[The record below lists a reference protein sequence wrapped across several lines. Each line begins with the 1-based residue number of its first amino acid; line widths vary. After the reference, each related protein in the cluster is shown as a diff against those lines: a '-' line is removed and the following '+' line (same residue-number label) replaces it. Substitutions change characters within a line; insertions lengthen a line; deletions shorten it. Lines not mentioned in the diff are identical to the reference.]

1 MMSTFR
7 VLWFL
12 AANGSHPFPRKQ
24 MESYR
29 TEGIARLR
37 GYGLSMSDPSYLHL
51 RSLFADLEKAS
62 SFAHGRL
69 LDIGCGNKP
78 YEKMFEGKISE
89 HVGCDI
95 VQSSEQRA
103 DVLCPATQIPLDD
116 ASFDTILCTQVI
128 EHVADHRALLQEA
141 HRLLRN
147 GGVLILSGPM
157 YWPLHEEPYDFF
169 RFTKHGFRSILENA
183 GFKVNSMESNGGKWA
198 LCGQVLIHTFEETRL
213 YRRSMIHLI
222 NKAFSFLDDRWPN
235 YVNTM
240 NYVVVAYKL

>member
-1 MMSTFR
+1 M
-7 VLWFL
+7 
-12 AANGSHPFPRKQ
+12 GSQRA
-24 MESYR
+24 
-29 TEGIARLR
+29 EGVARLR
-37 GYGLSMSDPSYLHL
+37 GYSLSLSDPYYLHF

-62 SFAHGRL
+62 RFAKGRL

-78 YEKMFEGKISE
+78 YERMFEGRISE

-103 DVLCPATQIPLDD
+103 DVLCPATQIPLND

-141 HRLLRN
+141 NRLLRN

-169 RFTKHGFRSILENA
+169 RFTKHGFRNIVENA
-183 GFKVNSMESNGGKWA
+183 GFVVRSTEGNGGKWA
-198 LCGQVLIHTFEETRL
+198 LCGQVLIHTFEGTKL
-213 YRRSMIHLI
+213 YRRSIIRLI
-222 NKAFSFLDDRWPN
+222 NRVFAFLDDRGPSFI
-235 YVNTM
+235 NTM
-240 NYVVVAYKL
+240 NYVVVAYKSSD